1 MMWYAEAPK
10 FVGDYS
16 VVPGRPGA
24 SPIGNCPSFDLPAE
38 APRESHVAFNTP
50 DKKVIPIRRSI
61 LSPLKSANRGYF
73 KKIQTKICKT

>member
-24 SPIGNCPSFDLPAE
+24 SPIGNCPSFDLPE
-38 APRESHVAFNTP
+38 ARESHVAFNTP
-50 DKKVIPIRRSI
+50 DKKVIPIMRI
-61 LSPLKSANRGYF
+61 NLLPLES
-73 KKIQTKICKT
+73 QQ